1 MFDDLM
7 ATVTGWVSSEY
18 AKDAGAIGLVA
29 LAWAEAATV
38 VGAAYS
44 KRMIPLRM
52 MAMSS
57 NLLGVTLG
65 LLTGNL
71 PTIVKHAINFP
82 LNATR
87 VREMRQLIAS
97 VREANA
103 TDLNMEWLKPF
114 MHPES
119 ARATDFLFRKG
130 DDAKE
135 AYVLVDGEVEIVE
148 PGVRLK
154 PGAIFGEMALFTT
167 ECRRTASARCLTDV
181 RLLTITYEQFEQ
193 LYFQNPEFGLYL
205 VRLIVRRFEARHRG
219 EELESA

>member
-130 DDAKE
+130 DEAKE

-167 ECRRTASARCLTDV
+167 ECRRTASVRCVTDV

-205 VRLIVRRFEARHRG
+205 VRLIVRRFETRRRG